1 MKIQTTT
8 LHQILHDYMV
18 QIIVPKL
25 PNNFLQFGVAFA
37 SSYISSNLLN
47 QYLAPHMPTL
57 QLMGIIQGDEIDLDS
72 VKEAALNALEQ
83 CHGSFIVAN
92 YKVDKQDIEDLYEIA
107 SRYAKVESPLQQPLQ
122 SQEINAI

>member
-18 QIIVPKL
+18 QVIVPKL

-47 QYLAPHMPTL
+47 QYLAPHLSTL
-57 QLMGIIQGDEIDLDS
+57 QLMGIIQGNEIDLDS
-72 VKEAALNALEQ
+72 VKEAALKALEQ
-83 CHGSFIVAN
+83 CHGSFVIAN

-107 SRYAKVESPLQQPLQ
+107 SRYAMVESPMQQPLRPH
-122 SQEINAI
+122 EINAI

>member
-107 SRYAKVESPLQQPLQ
+107 SRYAKVESPIQQPLQ